1 MKRACFFSLLF
12 IISLFS
18 YGQYATLVGY
28 VIDDENHAVQF
39 ANVSV
44 SPGGLGT
51 ATDKN
56 GFFTLQIPA
65 NKEYTITITFIGYQ
79 KYSESITLSPAS
91 VTEKNIVL
99 HKEVNILP
107 SIDVADKNERR
118 TNLIRLNPVIAS
130 NLPTANG
137 MEDVIK
143 TLPGVVSNNE
153 LSSQYSVRGGN
164 FDENLVYVNDIEIY
178 RPLLIRSGQ
187 QEGMSF
193 INSDMVSSVLF
204 SSGGFEARYGDK
216 ISSVLDITY
225 RKPVEWK
232 ASLTAS
238 FLGVNAY
245 FEGLSKDRRFRHI
258 TGFRYKTTKYLLG
271 SMDTEA
277 LFDPRFTDFQTYL
290 SYDLTEKFEI
300 SFLGNYSNNYYGF
313 IPEDRETSWGTLD
326 EALKIKM
333 YFEGQEVDKFVT
345 LTGALTGK
353 YKLNKNVDMKFIAS
367 AFRTSEEETYDILGQ
382 YYLNELDKELGSD
395 NLGDSISNIGVGSF
409 LNHARNYLDGYVISF
424 SYKGDYRHN
433 DNLMSWGACY
443 KHEIFD
449 YSVKEWQMIDSAGYS
464 LPYTDSLVMLFFTD
478 TSVVGMASERVEAY
492 FQNTYSFKAGEGG
505 IGLNAGARGSY
516 WSFNNQAL
524 ISPRMVVSYDPKWKR
539 DFVFRFSTGLYQQP
553 PFFKE
558 IRRLDGTINEDIKA
572 QSSIQAVISSDY
584 QFLAWNR
591 PFKLVTEVYYK
602 YLYNIIP
609 YDVDNVRIKYYGENM
624 AHGYAVGIEA
634 KINGEFVKGTE
645 SWLSMSLMKTMEDI
659 DNDFYTVESQSGQTD
674 TIFPGY
680 IRRPTDQ
687 RFNFAIYFHDYLP
700 NNPTWQAHLNLLF
713 GTGFSF
719 GPPNSQRFQATGK
732 IPPYRRVDLGISKQL
747 IGNKPLSE
755 SNPFRFIKDFW
766 ITLEVFNLLDI
777 NNTISHIWVS
787 DIYGRM
793 YAVPNYL
800 TGRRLNLK
808 IKINF

>member
-433 DNLMSWGACY
+433 DNLMSWGA
-443 KHEIFD
+443 
-449 YSVKEWQMIDSAGYS
+449 
-464 LPYTDSLVMLFFTD
+464 
-478 TSVVGMASERVEAY
+478 
-492 FQNTYSFKAGEGG
+492 
-505 IGLNAGARGSY
+505 
-516 WSFNNQAL
+516 
-524 ISPRMVVSYDPKWKR
+524 
-539 DFVFRFSTGLYQQP
+539 
-553 PFFKE
+553 
-558 IRRLDGTINEDIKA
+558 RL
-572 QSSIQAVISSDY
+572 
-584 QFLAWNR
+584 L
-591 PFKLVTEVYYK
+591 
-602 YLYNIIP
+602 
-609 YDVDNVRIKYYGENM
+609 
-624 AHGYAVGIEA
+624 
-634 KINGEFVKGTE
+634 
-645 SWLSMSLMKTMEDI
+645 
-659 DNDFYTVESQSGQTD
+659 QT
-674 TIFPGY
+674 
-680 IRRPTDQ
+680 
-687 RFNFAIYFHDYLP
+687 
-700 NNPTWQAHLNLLF
+700 
-713 GTGFSF
+713 
-719 GPPNSQRFQATGK
+719 
-732 IPPYRRVDLGISKQL
+732 
-747 IGNKPLSE
+747 
-755 SNPFRFIKDFW
+755 
-766 ITLEVFNLLDI
+766 
-777 NNTISHIWVS
+777 
-787 DIYGRM
+787 
-793 YAVPNYL
+793 
-800 TGRRLNLK
+800 
-808 IKINF
+808 

>member
-313 IPEDRETSWGTLD
+313 IPEDR
-326 EALKIKM
+326 
-333 YFEGQEVDKFVT
+333 
-345 LTGALTGK
+345 
-353 YKLNKNVDMKFIAS
+353 
-367 AFRTSEEETYDILGQ
+367 
-382 YYLNELDKELGSD
+382 
-395 NLGDSISNIGVGSF
+395 
-409 LNHARNYLDGYVISF
+409 
-424 SYKGDYRHN
+424 
-433 DNLMSWGACY
+433 
-443 KHEIFD
+443 
-449 YSVKEWQMIDSAGYS
+449 
-464 LPYTDSLVMLFFTD
+464 
-478 TSVVGMASERVEAY
+478 
-492 FQNTYSFKAGEGG
+492 
-505 IGLNAGARGSY
+505 
-516 WSFNNQAL
+516 
-524 ISPRMVVSYDPKWKR
+524 
-539 DFVFRFSTGLYQQP
+539 
-553 PFFKE
+553 
-558 IRRLDGTINEDIKA
+558 
-572 QSSIQAVISSDY
+572 
-584 QFLAWNR
+584 
-591 PFKLVTEVYYK
+591 
-602 YLYNIIP
+602 
-609 YDVDNVRIKYYGENM
+609 
-624 AHGYAVGIEA
+624 
-634 KINGEFVKGTE
+634 
-645 SWLSMSLMKTMEDI
+645 
-659 DNDFYTVESQSGQTD
+659 
-674 TIFPGY
+674 
-680 IRRPTDQ
+680 
-687 RFNFAIYFHDYLP
+687 
-700 NNPTWQAHLNLLF
+700 
-713 GTGFSF
+713 
-719 GPPNSQRFQATGK
+719 
-732 IPPYRRVDLGISKQL
+732 
-747 IGNKPLSE
+747 
-755 SNPFRFIKDFW
+755 
-766 ITLEVFNLLDI
+766 
-777 NNTISHIWVS
+777 
-787 DIYGRM
+787 
-793 YAVPNYL
+793 
-800 TGRRLNLK
+800 
-808 IKINF
+808 